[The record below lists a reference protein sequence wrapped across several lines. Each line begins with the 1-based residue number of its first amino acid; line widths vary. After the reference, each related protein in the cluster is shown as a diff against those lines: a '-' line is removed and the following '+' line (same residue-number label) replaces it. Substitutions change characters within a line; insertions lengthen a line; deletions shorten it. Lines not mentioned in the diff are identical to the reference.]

1 MSDNWH
7 FYAENGRVYLT
18 RYDSLP
24 PNAIRRSTH
33 AEAQADADRQRE
45 GRIVMTWS
53 GNQLDNARAD
63 EGIAA
68 DMIEQAKM
76 EVAQRLGRLIH
87 G

>member
-7 FYAENGRVYLT
+7 FYAENGRVYVS
-18 RYDSLP
+18 RYDNLP

-45 GRIVMTWS
+45 GRIVMVWT

-76 EVAQRLGRLIH
+76 EVAERLGRLIN